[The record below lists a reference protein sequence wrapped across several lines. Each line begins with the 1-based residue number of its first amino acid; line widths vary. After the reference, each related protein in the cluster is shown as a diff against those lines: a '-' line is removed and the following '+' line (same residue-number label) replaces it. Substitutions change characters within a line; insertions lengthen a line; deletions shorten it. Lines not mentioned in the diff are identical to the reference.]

1 MNITGK
7 KKPSMR
13 SQTFNITPTGME
25 RLEKMNGT
33 GLELKILGTL
43 AENGPS
49 TVLEIDKAVGTHDPY
64 KIEQALTGAIQLGV
78 ISGSGGK

>member
-1 MNITGK
+1 MNIIGK
-7 KKPSMR
+7 KKTNLR

-33 GLELKILGTL
+33 GLELRILGTL
-43 AENGPS
+43 AENGPL
-49 TVLEIDKAVGTHDPY
+49 TILEIDRNVGTKDPY
-64 KIEQALTGAIQLGV
+64 KIEQAIVNAMELGV